1 MNNKQLRIHCSEL
14 MEGQIKAL
22 LNEIQ
27 KKRKEQGIRPNTQA
41 DVLLESLY
49 HYRKIVDLSTLHVD
63 KCDIP
68 KAISGALDQE
78 LKALQEL
85 KEGMK

>member
-1 MNNKQLRIHCSEL
+1 MTIRVQGQ
-14 MEGQIKAL
+14 EGQIKTL
-22 LNEIQ
+22 LRSIQ

-41 DVLLESLY
+41 D
-49 HYRKIVDLSTLHVD
+49 I
-63 KCDIP
+63 I
-68 KAISGALDQE
+68 

>member
-1 MNNKQLRIHCSEL
+1 MTIRTQGQ
-14 MEGQIKAL
+14 EGQIKAL

-49 HYRKIVDLSTLHVD
+49 HYRKVVDLSTCKVSVEE
-63 KCDIP
+63 
-68 KAISGALDQE
+68 AIE
-78 LKALQEL
+78 LLNGKS
-85 KEGMK
+85 

>member
-1 MNNKQLRIHCSEL
+1 MTIRTQGQ
-14 MEGQIKAL
+14 EGQIKAL

-41 DVLLESLY
+41 D
-49 HYRKIVDLSTLHVD
+49 IV
-63 KCDIP
+63 
-68 KAISGALDQE
+68 

-85 KEGMK
+85 QEGMK